1 MMKTNSSI
9 KHLKL
14 VTGEELVC
22 ELVEETKE
30 SIIVNNALSLMPK
43 TMNDGTKYF
52 AFKTY
57 MVYQDTPTNVI
68 MIFTDK
74 VMSIAVPADEM
85 IVQYKNALKEMAEY
99 LEEDSARLLEEDFKE
114 SLSLDDFLDE
124 LDRKEEQE
132 LDFMDSDVSDM
143 TIN

>member
-1 MMKTNSSI
+1 MNLSSSI

-22 ELVEETKE
+22 ELLEETPE
-30 SIIVNNALSLMPK
+30 SILIRNGLALMPK
-43 TMNDGTKYF
+43 TLNDGTKIF

-57 MVYQDTPTNVI
+57 MVYQDTPSNVI

-74 VMSIAVPADEM
+74 IVSIAVPADEM
-85 IVQYKNALKEMAEY
+85 MTQYGNALREMAEF
-99 LEEDSARLLEEDFKE
+99 LETDEENRLEDDFNE

-124 LDRKEEQE
+124 MDSGK
-132 LDFMDSDVSDM
+132 DFIDSDVSGM
-143 TIN
+143 APH